1 MLRNIK
7 EYLASHEGLNF
18 FDIFPLVLFTIL
30 FILVIIYVFG
40 LPKEHIDELEQFPL
54 NDQNDLDYGKKE

>member
-7 EYLASHEGLNF
+7 EYLTSHEGLNF
-18 FDIFPLVLFTIL
+18 FDIFPLILFTVL
-30 FILVIIYVFG
+30 FILVLIYVFG
-40 LPKEHIDELEQFPL
+40 LSKKHVDELKNFPL

>member
-18 FDIFPLVLFTIL
+18 FDIFPLILFTVL
-30 FILVIIYVFG
+30 FILILIYVFG
-40 LPKEHIDELEQFPL
+40 LSKQHIDEIEKYPL

>member
-30 FILVIIYVFG
+30 FILILIYVFG
-40 LPKEHIDELEQFPL
+40 LPKEHIDELEKFPL

>member
-7 EYLASHEGLNF
+7 EYLTSHEGLNF
-18 FDIFPLVLFTIL
+18 FDIFPLILFSVL
-30 FILVIIYVFG
+30 FILILIYVFG
-40 LPKEHIDELEQFPL
+40 LSKKHIDELEQFPL